1 MAAPRSDSERDMAYW
16 RGVIDTRLKD
26 IESSVNHI
34 NTDIEA
40 IKEDIAESNVK
51 IAGYVKVF
59 AVLVA
64 IFTLIAP
71 FLIRLFFG
79 LKV

>member
-1 MAAPRSDSERDMAYW
+1 MAYW